1 MTGGSPTS
9 RLLEVSPI
17 RDIVMPGLKSA
28 LDIRGL
34 AKLFDN
40 GGGQGLLDYRCDPT
54 RLAPSVPLCTQR
66 ASEPSRTHVGRPTY
80 LRTTLRPDESFR
92 RR

>member
-17 RDIVMPGLKSA
+17 RDLVMQKLDMKSA
-28 LDIRGL
+28 LDIKGL

-40 GGGQGLLDYRCDPT
+40 GGGQGLLDYRFCP
-54 RLAPSVPLCTQR
+54 PSVPHCTQR
-66 ASEPSRTHVGRPTY
+66 ACGPRVLAASR
-80 LRTTLRPDESFR
+80 
-92 RR
+92 